1 MNNRPINIRV
11 MGLEKQFYEPI
22 TTGKILDGAV
32 TTPKIAD
39 SAITNDKLAED
50 SVDTSQLKNN
60 SVTTEKIA
68 DSAVTNPKIADAA
81 VGSSKIADRS
91 VTYLKL
97 ADNAVITEK
106 IKDGSITRNKLGS
119 DFSFLGLRTI
129 ADTELDSTFSSGVYA
144 VTSDDSQN
152 MLLVSIKRDLA
163 LMVDEVCQIYIK
175 SPSGQIMRRTAQVI
189 SGNPQ
194 WSEWEAVG
202 ETDLSEYIKNT
213 DYATESNFGVVK
225 IGTGI
230 KSVDGVIET
239 DVASETLIM
248 GRNPSGFINEVI
260 TPSNLNFAVKSAL
273 SDNNRISD
281 MTDEEKANARGVIGA
296 LGASV
301 LNDYYT
307 KSQVDTKL
315 SSVYKYKGTVQTS
328 VLLPSSAENGD
339 VYNVVSGS
347 TTLKSDETSIGGILK
362 SINIDNL
369 NNTVSLTLS
378 GVSIGNTNLL
388 VDVGF
393 AIKIPENYGG
403 GTVALAGA
411 YQSYSNNVL
420 TLKKIDCD
428 IVSVNCFDGN
438 FTMLC
443 SMMGGSSALNFDI
456 DTIYFAHETSN
467 NFNDGANVAWS
478 LGTWDELG
486 TTVDISAKADK
497 SDTLS
502 GYGIT
507 DAYTKTEIDG
517 KIASVYKYKGSKRT
531 FSELPPSAACVAGDV
546 WNVESEVS
554 RNFYG
559 VKVVSVY
566 AYGMGFDGEGG
577 EMALTDVSAFTV
589 GKTYQV
595 CTEGK
600 KILGTITPTGISG
613 NTLSFTHQTNSDYYG
628 VFCDIAETKD
638 SDYWNTWMEGTA
650 VSINETYYFYSADFA
665 STPPGTDKI
674 TKIINEGGTNFAW
687 TGTAWDALGGTV
699 DFSDYYTRTQVD
711 GKIAAA
717 IESALNTEV

>member
-1 MNNRPINIRV
+1 MNNRPINIRI

-22 TTGKILDGAV
+22 TTDKILDGAV

-81 VGSSKIADRS
+81 V
-91 VTYLKL
+91 
-97 ADNAVITEK
+97 ITEK

-129 ADTELDSTFSSGVYA
+129 ADTELDSTFSSGVYS

-230 KSVDGVIET
+230 KSVNGVIQT

-248 GRNPSGFINEVI
+248 SRNPSGFINEVI

-307 KSQVDTKL
+307 KSQVDIKT
-315 SSVYKYKGTVQTS
+315 SGTCKYKGRTDF
-328 VLLPSSAENGD
+328 LPSSTAD
-339 VYNVVSGS
+339 V
-347 TTLKSDETSIGGILK
+347 
-362 SINIDNL
+362 
-369 NNTVSLTLS
+369 
-378 GVSIGNTNLL
+378 
-388 VDVGF
+388 
-393 AIKIPENYGG
+393 
-403 GTVALAGA
+403 
-411 YQSYSNNVL
+411 
-420 TLKKIDCD
+420 
-428 IVSVNCFDGN
+428 
-438 FTMLC
+438 
-443 SMMGGSSALNFDI
+443 
-456 DTIYFAHETSN
+456 
-467 NFNDGANVAWS
+467 
-478 LGTWDELG
+478 
-486 TTVDISAKADK
+486 
-497 SDTLS
+497 
-502 GYGIT
+502 
-507 DAYTKTEIDG
+507 
-517 KIASVYKYKGSKRT
+517 
-531 FSELPPSAACVAGDV
+531 GDV
-546 WNVESEVS
+546 WVKTTGE
-554 RNFYG
+554 YG
-559 VKVVSVY
+559 KFCGVNVVSVY

-577 EMALTDVSAFTV
+577 DMILSSASGFAV
-589 GKTYQV
+589 GKTYYV
-595 CTEGK
+595 STKNK
-600 KILGTITPTGISG
+600 KVLGTITPTGISG

-628 VFCDIAETKD
+628 VFCDIAEMKD
-638 SDYWNTWMEGTA
+638 SDYWNTWMGGNP
-650 VSINETYYFYSADFA
+650 VGIGETYYFYNADFDTA
-665 STPPGTDKI
+665 PPSNDTLNVTICEPNTPFVKTQ
-674 TKIINEGGTNFAW
+674 
-687 TGTAWDALGGTV
+687 TGWDALGGTV
-699 DFSDYYTRTQVD
+699 DFSDYYTRAQVD